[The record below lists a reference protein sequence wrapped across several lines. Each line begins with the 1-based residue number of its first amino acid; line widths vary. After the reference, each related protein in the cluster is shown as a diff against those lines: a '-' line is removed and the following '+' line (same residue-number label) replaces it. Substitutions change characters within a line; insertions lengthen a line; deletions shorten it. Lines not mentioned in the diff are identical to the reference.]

1 MTPDEKIFLIIFA
14 LSALTV
20 FGLMIIS
27 NIVEKCK
34 IKQIQRLLKK
44 RAAEHRHAIRHA
56 TPNQFAELGNKYML
70 DCEVD
75 AIINELKGERN

>member
-1 MTPDEKIFLIIFA
+1 MTPDEKVFLIIFV

-27 NIVEKCK
+27 NIVETCRVKK
-34 IKQIQRLLKK
+34 FNKVLK
-44 RAAEHRHAIRHA
+44 RRIAEHRHAIRHA